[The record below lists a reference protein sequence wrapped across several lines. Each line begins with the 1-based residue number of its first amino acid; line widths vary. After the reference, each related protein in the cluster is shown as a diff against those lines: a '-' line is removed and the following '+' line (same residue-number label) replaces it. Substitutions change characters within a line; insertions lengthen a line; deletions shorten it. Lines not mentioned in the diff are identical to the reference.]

1 MKCFVIVIGLLLL
14 TLPAE
19 AGKNLSNT
27 PACKAE
33 HQAFEEAK
41 EALSFVSDSLRKCA
55 VSGDVNYD
63 CAQDYD
69 AVERC
74 YQNFQTV
81 LTTRLR
87 PCLNPLLKKPPTKP
101 HGKTRGR

>member
-1 MKCFVIVIGLLLL
+1 MKRFAILMGLLLL
-14 TLPAE
+14 ILPAE

-33 HQAFEEAK
+33 YQAFGEAQQ
-41 EALSFVSDSLRKCA
+41 ALSSVSDSLGKCA

-63 CAQDYD
+63 CAQNYE

-87 PCLNPLLKKPPTKP
+87 PCLNPLLKKQPTKP
-101 HGKTRGR
+101 SSKSRRR